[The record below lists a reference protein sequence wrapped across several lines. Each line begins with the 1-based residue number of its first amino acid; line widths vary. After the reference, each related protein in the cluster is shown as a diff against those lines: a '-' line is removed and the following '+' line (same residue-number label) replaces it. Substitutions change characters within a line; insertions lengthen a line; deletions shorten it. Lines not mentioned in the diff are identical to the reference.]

1 MAVTRVR
8 PFNVQCSRFKAHPE
22 NETLLR
28 AEPFSILKTSRQ
40 CCEHPATMALAG
52 KLGRCWIVF
61 EKDRD
66 CLAAFAFRFIDE
78 LAPEQL
84 ATIWGQL
91 RSEDLP
97 VALYRLQ
104 RELVLRE
111 ESAAPTNQ
119 I

>member
-1 MAVTRVR
+1 
-8 PFNVQCSRFKAHPE
+8 
-22 NETLLR
+22 
-28 AEPFSILKTSRQ
+28 
-40 CCEHPATMALAG
+40 MALAG